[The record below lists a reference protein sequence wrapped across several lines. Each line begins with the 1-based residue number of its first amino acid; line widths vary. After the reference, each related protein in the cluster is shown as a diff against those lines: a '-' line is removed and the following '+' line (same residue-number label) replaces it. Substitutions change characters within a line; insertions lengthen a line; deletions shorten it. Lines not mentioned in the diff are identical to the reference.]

1 MGFLSKPKKPR
12 ATAQELAVTM
22 RQTAALDKEVEEQEE
37 RLKAMARKKLGS
49 VSLLG
54 GAPRSRAEAATG
66 SRGAKGAAAGAGR
79 SMLGGVDAGPGYG
92 GVSVAHPRILRQT

>member
-1 MGFLSKPKKPR
+1 MGFLKKTKKPQPS
-12 ATAQELAVTM
+12 AQELAVTM

-66 SRGAKGAAAGAGR
+66 SRGAKGAASAGR